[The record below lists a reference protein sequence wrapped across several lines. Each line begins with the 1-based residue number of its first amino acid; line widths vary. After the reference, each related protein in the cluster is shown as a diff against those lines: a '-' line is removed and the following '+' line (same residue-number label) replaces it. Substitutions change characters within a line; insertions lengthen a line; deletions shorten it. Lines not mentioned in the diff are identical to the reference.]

1 MAWSQTAPELP
12 SGSAW
17 EQEKS
22 VSGSANHWSLTGKLY
37 IARLNGRQFAVK
49 AELTSGNGEYGTYYP
64 PEKWKLRCDI
74 GDVTGTADTSFDVAR
89 GTTTFYFVGE
99 AGEGVT
105 VTAKVGCDNDVVAVQ
120 TATFTAPALLGSTVY
135 FKVGGTWKQASSVY
149 VKSSGAWKD
158 GQLKINV
165 GGAWK

>member
-12 SGSAW
+12 GGSAW

-22 VSGSANHWSLTGKLY
+22 ISGWSNHWNFTGKLY

-49 AELTSGNGEYGTYYP
+49 AELTSANGTYGTYYP
-64 PEKWKLRCDI
+64 PANWKLRCDV
-74 GDVTGTADTSFDVAR
+74 GGVAGTEDTSFRVTK

-105 VTAKVGCDNDVVAVQ
+105 ITANVGGVDAAVAVQ
-120 TATFTAPALLGSTVY
+120 TATFTAPALLGSTLY
-135 FKVGGTWKQASSVY
+135 FKVGGTWKQATLY
-149 VKSSGAWKD
+149 RKGGTWKNA
-158 GQLKINV
+158 LAEFKA
-165 GGAWK
+165 GGIWK

>member
-1 MAWSQTAPELP
+1 MAWSTTAPELP

-22 VSGSANHWSLTGKLY
+22 ISGVANHWSFSGKLY
-37 IARLNGRQFAVK
+37 IARLNGRQFVVK
-49 AELTSGNGEYGTYYP
+49 AELTSGNGSYGTYYP

-74 GDVTGTADTSFDVAR
+74 GGVTGTEDTSFGVSK

-105 VTAKVGCDNDVVAVQ
+105 ITANVGGVDAPVAVK
-120 TATFTAPALLGSTVY
+120 TATFTAPALLGATV
-135 FKVGGTWKQASSVY
+135 FLKVGGVWRPAQVKVKVGGVWRDAVAKIKVGGTWK
-149 VKSSGAWKD
+149 
-158 GQLKINV
+158 
-165 GGAWK
+165 

>member
-12 SGSAW
+12 SGSVW

-22 VSGSANHWSLTGKLY
+22 VSGVANHWSLSGKIY

-49 AELTSGNGEYGTYYP
+49 AELTSGNGSSGTYYP
-64 PEKWKLRCDI
+64 PAKWKLRCDI
-74 GDVTGTADTSFDVAR
+74 GSVTGTEDTSFGVTK

-105 VTAKVGCDNDVVAVQ
+105 ITANVGGVDIPVATQ
-120 TATFTAPALLGSTVY
+120 TATFTAPALLGSTLY
-135 FKVGGTWKQASSVY
+135 FKVSGVWKQATLYRKGGAWKNALAKFKAGGTWK
-149 VKSSGAWKD
+149 
-158 GQLKINV
+158 
-165 GGAWK
+165 

>member
-1 MAWSQTAPELP
+1 MAWSTTAPELP

-22 VSGSANHWSLTGKLY
+22 VFGSSNHWSFSGKLY

-49 AELTSGNGEYGTYYP
+49 AVLTSTNGSYGTYYP
-64 PEKWKLRCDI
+64 PEKWKLRCDV
-74 GDVTGTADTSFDVAR
+74 GDVTGTEDTSFGVSK

-105 VTAKVGCDNDVVAVQ
+105 ITANVGGVDAAVAVQ
-120 TATFTAPALLGSTVY
+120 TATFTAPALHGATV
-135 FKVGGTWKQASSVY
+135 FLKVGGVWKPVRVKVKVGGVWRDAVAKIKVGGTWK
-149 VKSSGAWKD
+149 
-158 GQLKINV
+158 
-165 GGAWK
+165 

>member
-22 VSGSANHWSLTGKLY
+22 VSGAANHWSLSGKLY
-37 IARLNGRQFAVK
+37 IARLNGRQFAIK
-49 AELTSGNGEYGTYYP
+49 AELTSTNGSYGTYYP
-64 PEKWKLRCDI
+64 PAKWKLRCDI
-74 GDVTGTADTSFDVAR
+74 GGVTGTEDTSFGVTK

-105 VTAKVGCDNDVVAVQ
+105 ITANVGGVDAAVAVQ
-120 TATFTAPALLGSTVY
+120 TATFTAPALLGSTLY
-135 FKVGGTWKQASSVY
+135 FKVGGTWKRATLY
-149 VKSSGAWKD
+149 RKGGTWKNA
-158 GQLKINV
+158 LAEFKT
-165 GGAWK
+165 GGTWK

>member
-22 VSGSANHWSLTGKLY
+22 ISGWSNHWNFTGKLY
-37 IARLNGRQFAVK
+37 IARLNGNQFAIK
-49 AELTSGNGEYGTYYP
+49 AELTSANGTYGTYYP
-64 PEKWKLRCDI
+64 PSNWKLRCDV
-74 GDVTGTADTSFDVAR
+74 GGVTGTEDTSFGVSK

-105 VTAKVGCDNDVVAVQ
+105 ITANVGGVDAAVAVQ
-120 TATFTAPALLGSTVY
+120 TATFTAPALLGATVY
-135 FKVGGTWKQASSVY
+135 FKVSGVWKQATLY
-149 VKSSGAWKD
+149 RK
-158 GQLKINV
+158 
-165 GGAWK
+165 GGAWKNALAEFKAGGIWK

>member
-1 MAWSQTAPELP
+1 MAWSQTAPTLP

-22 VSGSANHWSLTGKLY
+22 ISGVSNHWTLTGKLY
-37 IARLNGRQFAVK
+37 IARLNGRQFAIK
-49 AELTSGNGEYGTYYP
+49 AVLTSNNGEYGTYYP

-74 GDVTGTADTSFDVAR
+74 GGVTGTEDTSFEVAK

-105 VTAKVGCDNDVVAVQ
+105 VTANVGAVNDAVAVQ
-120 TATFTAPALLGSTVY
+120 TATFTAPALFGDVLYLNVNGAAKQVTRVLLN
-135 FKVGGTWKQASSVY
+135 VNGTAKEVL
-149 VKSSGAWKD
+149 VKA
-158 GQLKINV
+158 NP
-165 GGAWK
+165 

>member
-22 VSGSANHWSLTGKLY
+22 ISGWSNHWNFTGKLY

-49 AELTSGNGEYGTYYP
+49 AELTSANGTYGTYYP
-64 PEKWKLRCDI
+64 PANWKLRCDV
-74 GDVTGTADTSFDVAR
+74 GSAAGTEDTSFGVTK

-105 VTAKVGCDNDVVAVQ
+105 ITANVGGVDAAVAVQ
-120 TATFTAPALLGSTVY
+120 TATFTAPALLGSTLY
-135 FKVGGTWKQASSVY
+135 FKVGGTWKQATLY
-149 VKSSGAWKD
+149 RK
-158 GQLKINV
+158 
-165 GGAWK
+165 GGAWKNALAKFKAGGTWK

>member
-1 MAWSQTAPELP
+1 MAWSQTAPTLP

-22 VSGSANHWSLTGKLY
+22 VSGTANHWSLSGKLY

-49 AELTSGNGEYGTYYP
+49 AELTSGNGSYGTYYP

-74 GDVTGTADTSFDVAR
+74 GDVIGTEDTSFDVSK
-89 GTTTFYFVGE
+89 GTTTFYFVGD

-105 VTAKVGCDNDVVAVQ
+105 ITAKVGGVGAAVAVQ

-135 FKVGGTWKQASSVY
+135 FKVGGVWKQTTLY
-149 VKSSGAWKD
+149 RK
-158 GQLKINV
+158 
-165 GGAWK
+165 GGAWKNALAEFKAGGIWK

>member
-12 SGSAW
+12 GGSAW

-22 VSGSANHWSLTGKLY
+22 ISGWSNHWNFTGKLY

-49 AELTSGNGEYGTYYP
+49 AELTSANGSYGTYYP
-64 PEKWKLRCDI
+64 PEKWKLRCDV
-74 GDVTGTADTSFDVAR
+74 GGVAGTEDTSFGVTK

-105 VTAKVGCDNDVVAVQ
+105 ITANVGGVDAAVAVQ
-120 TATFTAPALLGSTVY
+120 TATFAAPALLGSTIY
-135 FKVGGTWKQASSVY
+135 FKVSGVWKQATLYRKGGTWKNALAEF
-149 VKSSGAWKD
+149 KAGGIWK
-158 GQLKINV
+158 
-165 GGAWK
+165 

>member
-1 MAWSQTAPELP
+1 MAWSQTAPTLP

-22 VSGSANHWSLTGKLY
+22 ISGWSNHWNFTGKLY
-37 IARLNGRQFAVK
+37 IARLNGRQFAIK
-49 AELTSGNGEYGTYYP
+49 AELTSANGSYGTYYP

-74 GDVTGTADTSFDVAR
+74 GGVSGTEDTSFDVSK

-105 VTAKVGCDNDVVAVQ
+105 ITANVGGVDAAVAVQ

-135 FKVGGTWKQASSVY
+135 FKVSGVWKQTTLYRKGGTWKNALA
-149 VKSSGAWKD
+149 KFKAGGTWK
-158 GQLKINV
+158 
-165 GGAWK
+165 

>member
-1 MAWSQTAPELP
+1 MAWSLNAPELP

-22 VSGSANHWSLTGKLY
+22 VYGRANHWSLSGTLH

-49 AELTSGNGEYGTYYP
+49 AELTSGNGSYGTYYP
-64 PEKWKLRCDI
+64 PEKWTLRCDI
-74 GDVTGTADTSFDVAR
+74 GGVTSTADTSFDVSK

-105 VTAKVGCDNDVVAVQ
+105 ITAKVGGVGAAVAVQ
-120 TATFTAPALLGSTVY
+120 TATFTAPALLGDTIWLNVNGIP
-135 FKVGGTWKQASSVY
+135 KRTNRVLLNVNGTAKEVLI
-149 VKSSGAWKD
+149 KFNK
-158 GQLKINV
+158 
-165 GGAWK
+165 

>member
-22 VSGSANHWSLTGKLY
+22 VSGRANHWSLAGKLY
-37 IARLNGRQFAVK
+37 IARLSGNQFAVK
-49 AELTSGNGEYGTYYP
+49 AELTSGNGSYGTYYP

-74 GDVTGTADTSFDVAR
+74 GGVTGTEDTSFEVSK

-105 VTAKVGCDNDVVAVQ
+105 IAAKVGAVNNVVGVQ
-120 TATFTAPALLGSTVY
+120 TATFTAPALFGDVLYLNVN
-135 FKVGGTWKQASSVY
+135 GTAKQVTRVLLNVNGTAKEAL
-149 VKSSGAWKD
+149 VKA
-158 GQLKINV
+158 NP
-165 GGAWK
+165 

>member
-22 VSGSANHWSLTGKLY
+22 ISGAANHWRITGKLY

-64 PEKWKLRCDI
+64 PEKWTLRCDV
-74 GDVTGTADTSFDVAR
+74 GDVTGTEDTSFDVSK

-99 AGEGVT
+99 AEEGVT
-105 VTAKVGCDNDVVAVQ
+105 ITAKVGGVDAAVAVQ
-120 TATFTAPALLGSTVY
+120 TATFIAPALFGDVLYLNVNGSAKQVTRVLLN
-135 FKVGGTWKQASSVY
+135 VNGTAQEAL
-149 VKSSGAWKD
+149 VKAN
-158 GQLKINV
+158 L
-165 GGAWK
+165 

>member
-22 VSGSANHWSLTGKLY
+22 ISGAANHWRLTGTLY

-64 PEKWKLRCDI
+64 PDKWTLRCDI
-74 GDVTGTADTSFDVAR
+74 GGVAGTADTSFDVSK

-99 AGEGVT
+99 AGEGVNIT
-105 VTAKVGCDNDVVAVQ
+105 VKVGGVGAAVAVQ
-120 TATFTAPALLGSTVY
+120 TVTFTAPALLGSTLY
-135 FKVGGTWKQASSVY
+135 FKVGGTWKQATLY
-149 VKSSGAWKD
+149 RK
-158 GQLKINV
+158 
-165 GGAWK
+165 GGAWKNALAKFKAGGTWE

>member
-1 MAWSQTAPELP
+1 MAWSTRAPELP

-22 VSGSANHWSLTGKLY
+22 VSGSANHWSLSGTLS

-74 GDVTGTADTSFDVAR
+74 GGVTGTEDTSFGVSK

-105 VTAKVGCDNDVVAVQ
+105 ITAKVGCDNNVVAVQ
-120 TATFTAPALLGSTVY
+120 TATFTAPALLGATVY
-135 FKVGGTWKQASSVY
+135 VKIGGVWKPAQVKVKVGGAWKDALAKIKVGGTWK
-149 VKSSGAWKD
+149 
-158 GQLKINV
+158 
-165 GGAWK
+165 

>member
-22 VSGSANHWSLTGKLY
+22 ISGVANHWSLSGKLS

-49 AELTSGNGEYGTYYP
+49 AELTSGNGSYGTYYP
-64 PEKWKLRCDI
+64 PAKWKLRCDV
-74 GDVTGTADTSFDVAR
+74 GGVTGTEDTSFSVTK

-105 VTAKVGCDNDVVAVQ
+105 ITANVGGVDIPVATQ
-120 TATFTAPALLGSTVY
+120 TATFAAPALLGSTIY
-135 FKVGGTWKQASSVY
+135 FKVSGVWKQATLYRKGGTWKNALAEF
-149 VKSSGAWKD
+149 KAGGIWK
-158 GQLKINV
+158 
-165 GGAWK
+165 

>member
-22 VSGSANHWSLTGKLY
+22 ISGAANHWKITGKLY

-64 PEKWKLRCDI
+64 PTNWKLRCDV
-74 GDVTGTADTSFDVAR
+74 GDVTGTEDTSFEVSK

-105 VTAKVGCDNDVVAVQ
+105 ITAKVGGVSGAVAVQ
-120 TATFTAPALLGSTVY
+120 TVTFAAPALLGSTIY
-135 FKVGGTWKQASSVY
+135 LKVGGTWKQATSVY
-149 VKSSGAWKD
+149 VKISGAWKD
-158 GQLKINV
+158 APVKIKV
-165 GGAWK
+165 GGSWK

>member
-12 SGSAW
+12 GGSAW

-22 VSGSANHWSLTGKLY
+22 ISGAANHWRLTGKLY

-64 PEKWKLRCDI
+64 PEKWTLRCDI
-74 GDVTGTADTSFDVAR
+74 GGVTGTADTSFGVSK
-89 GTTTFYFVGE
+89 GTKTFYFVGE

-105 VTAKVGCDNDVVAVQ
+105 ITAKVGGVGATVAVQ
-120 TATFTAPALLGSTVY
+120 TATFSAPALLGAT
-135 FKVGGTWKQASSVY
+135 VY
-149 VKSSGAWKD
+149 VKIGGVWKPA
-158 GQLKINV
+158 QVKVKV
-165 GGAWK
+165 GGAWKDAVAKIKSEGAWK

>member
-1 MAWSQTAPELP
+1 MAWSQTAPTLP

-22 VSGSANHWSLTGKLY
+22 VSGRANHWSLAGKLY
-37 IARLNGRQFAVK
+37 IARLKGRQFAIK
-49 AELTSGNGEYGTYYP
+49 AELTSGNGSYGTYYP
-64 PEKWKLRCDI
+64 PEKWTLRCDI
-74 GDVTGTADTSFDVAR
+74 GGVTGTEDTSFGVSK

-105 VTAKVGCDNDVVAVQ
+105 ITANVGGVDAPVAVQ

-135 FKVGGTWKQASSVY
+135 FKVGGVWKQTTLY
-149 VKSSGAWKD
+149 RK
-158 GQLKINV
+158 
-165 GGAWK
+165 GGAWKNALAEFKAGGIWK

>member
-17 EQEKS
+17 EQEKIIS
-22 VSGSANHWSLTGKLY
+22 KAANHWRITGKLY

-64 PEKWKLRCDI
+64 PEKWTLRCDV
-74 GDVTGTADTSFDVAR
+74 GDVTGTEDTSFDVSK

-105 VTAKVGCDNDVVAVQ
+105 ITAKVGGVDAAVAVQ
-120 TATFTAPALLGSTVY
+120 TATFIAPALFGDVLYLNVN
-135 FKVGGTWKQASSVY
+135 GTAKQVTRVLLNVSGTAKEAL
-149 VKSSGAWKD
+149 VKA
-158 GQLKINV
+158 NP
-165 GGAWK
+165 

>member
-22 VSGSANHWSLTGKLY
+22 ISGAANHWRITGKLY

-64 PEKWKLRCDI
+64 PTNWKLRCDV
-74 GDVTGTADTSFDVAR
+74 GDVTGTEDTSFEVSK

-99 AGEGVT
+99 AEEGVT
-105 VTAKVGCDNDVVAVQ
+105 ITAKVGGVDAAVAVQ
-120 TATFTAPALLGSTVY
+120 TATFSAPALLGDILYLNVNGSAKQVTRVLLN
-135 FKVGGTWKQASSVY
+135 VNGTAQEAL
-149 VKSSGAWKD
+149 VKA
-158 GQLKINV
+158 NP
-165 GGAWK
+165 

>member
-1 MAWSQTAPELP
+1 MAWSTTAPELP

-22 VSGSANHWSLTGKLY
+22 VSGAANHWSLSGKLY

-49 AELTSGNGEYGTYYP
+49 AELTSGNGSYGTYYP
-64 PEKWKLRCDI
+64 PAKWKLRCDI
-74 GDVTGTADTSFDVAR
+74 GSVTGTEDTSFGVTK

-105 VTAKVGCDNDVVAVQ
+105 ITANVGGVDIPVATQ
-120 TATFTAPALLGSTVY
+120 TATFTAPALLGSTIY
-135 FKVGGTWKQASSVY
+135 FKVSGVWKQATLYRKGGTWKNALS
-149 VKSSGAWKD
+149 KFKT
-158 GQLKINV
+158 

>member
-22 VSGSANHWSLTGKLY
+22 VSGAANHWSFSGKLY

-49 AELTSGNGEYGTYYP
+49 AELTSGNGSYGTYYP

-74 GDVTGTADTSFDVAR
+74 GSVTGTEDTSFGVSK

-105 VTAKVGCDNDVVAVQ
+105 ITANVGGVDIPVATQ
-120 TATFTAPALLGSTVY
+120 TATFAAPALLGSTLY
-135 FKVGGTWKQASSVY
+135 FKVGGTWKQATLY
-149 VKSSGAWKD
+149 RKGGTWKNA
-158 GQLKINV
+158 LAEFKA
-165 GGAWK
+165 GGTWK

>member
-12 SGSAW
+12 GGSAW

-22 VSGSANHWSLTGKLY
+22 VSGTANHWSLSGKLY

-49 AELTSGNGEYGTYYP
+49 AELTSGNGSYGTYYP

-74 GDVTGTADTSFDVAR
+74 GDVTGTEDTSFGVTK

-105 VTAKVGCDNDVVAVQ
+105 ITANVGGVDIPVATQ
-120 TATFTAPALLGSTVY
+120 TATFAAPALLGSTLY
-135 FKVGGTWKQASSVY
+135 FKVGGTWKQTTLY
-149 VKSSGAWKD
+149 RK
-158 GQLKINV
+158 
-165 GGAWK
+165 GGAWKNALAKFKAGGIWK